1 MGSTALPLDW
11 NALICY
17 AAKGD
22 LEAVTC
28 LLEGQISGRADT
40 REMRLVRKRFPPDM
54 VGLYGDTPLHA
65 AASNGHVEVV
75 DLLLRRL
82 ADPSA
87 QNYRGQTPLV
97 CASMQGHDKVVS
109 SRLRWTRGG

>member
-11 NALICY
+11 NALMCY
-17 AAKGD
+17 AAQGD
-22 LEAVTC
+22 LETVTC

-54 VGLYGDTPLHA
+54 VGLYGDTPLHSTA
-65 AASNGHVEVV
+65 TNGHIEVV
-75 DLLLRRL
+75 DLLLKSL

-87 QNYRGQTPLV
+87 QNCMGQTPLV

-109 SRLRWTRGG
+109 SRLRWT

>member
-40 REMRLVRKRFPPDM
+40 REMRLVRKRCPPDM
-54 VGLYGDTPLHA
+54 VGVYGDTPLHA
-65 AASNGHVEVV
+65 AASNGHAEVV
-75 DLLLRRL
+75 DLLLKSL

-87 QNYRGQTPLV
+87 QNCMGQTPLV